1 VPDEQHDLGLIAF
14 GLALRARGWRIAYLG
29 PDTPLDTLADAA
41 ASLGPELVVVTAVS
55 GDRVD
60 AAAEGLRAL
69 GARHQVA
76 FGGSGGR
83 PEQLSA
89 LGLIEL
95 AGDPVAAAERAT
107 ELVQAPPPAAA

>member
-1 VPDEQHDLGLIAF
+1 
-14 GLALRARGWRIAYLG
+14 
-29 PDTPLDTLADAA
+29 
-41 ASLGPELVVVTAVS
+41 
-55 GDRVD
+55 
-60 AAAEGLRAL
+60 
-69 GARHQVA
+69 VA

-89 LGLIEL
+89 LGLVEL